1 MQQFWQQ
8 VVLGLESGA
17 IYASL
22 ALALVLVYRATGVI
36 NFAQGE
42 MAMFSTYIAS
52 SLLQHGFSYWQM
64 FAATLAIGFAGGL
77 AIERIV
83 IRPVER
89 APELTIVVVTV
100 GLLIA
105 VNGLAAWIW
114 GTTLKFFPNMFP
126 PHTVTVRGVA
136 IPLDALES
144 TAVVLAVVL
153 AMFVLFTY
161 TKLGLGLRACATE
174 PGVSRLLGVRVGWM
188 LGIGW
193 GLAALLGALAGMLA
207 APIVFLTPNMM
218 QGILL
223 YAFAAAV
230 LGGID
235 SPVGAVVGG
244 FAIGIGINLITT
256 YVHAIT
262 PELELPVALGILLLV
277 LVVRPS
283 GLFGHARVQR
293 V

>member
-1 MQQFWQQ
+1 
-8 VVLGLESGA
+8 
-17 IYASL
+17 
-22 ALALVLVYRATGVI
+22 
-36 NFAQGE
+36 

-52 SLLQHGFSYWQM
+52 SLLQHGFSYWEM

-105 VNGLAAWIW
+105 INGAAAWIW

-153 AMFVLFTY
+153 AMFLLFNY

-174 PGVSRLLGVRVGWM
+174 PEVSRLLGVRVGWM

-230 LGGID
+230 LGGIE

-244 FAIGIGINLITT
+244 LTIGVGINLLTT

-262 PELELPVALGILLLV
+262 PALQLPVALGILLLV

-283 GLFGHARVQR
+283 GLFGQPRAQR

>member
-52 SLLQHGFSYWQM
+52 SLLAHGFSYWQM

-77 AIERIV
+77 AIERTL

-89 APELTIVVVTV
+89 APELNIVVVTV

-105 VNGLAAWIW
+105 LNGAAAWIW

-153 AMFVLFTY
+153 AMFVLFRY

-174 PGVSRLLGVRVGWM
+174 PEVSRLLGVRVGWM

-230 LGGID
+230 LGGIE

-244 FAIGIGINLITT
+244 FTIGIGINLLTT

-283 GLFGHARVQR
+283 GLFGQARAQR

>member
-1 MQQFWQQ
+1 
-8 VVLGLESGA
+8 
-17 IYASL
+17 
-22 ALALVLVYRATGVI
+22 
-36 NFAQGE
+36 

>member
-22 ALALVLVYRATGVI
+22 ALALVLVYRATGVV

-52 SLLQHGFSYWQM
+52 SLLQHGFSYWEM

-77 AIERIV
+77 AIERTV

-105 VNGLAAWIW
+105 INGAAAWIW

-136 IPLDALES
+136 VPLDALEI
-144 TAVVLAVVL
+144 TGVVLAVVL

-174 PGVSRLLGVRVGWM
+174 PEVSRLLGVRVGWM

-230 LGGID
+230 LGGIE

-244 FAIGIGINLITT
+244 LTIGVGINLLTT

-262 PELELPVALGILLLV
+262 PELQLPVALGILLLV

-283 GLFGHARVQR
+283 GLFGQARAQR

>member
-77 AIERIV
+77 AIERTV

-105 VNGLAAWIW
+105 VNGAAAWIW

-174 PGVSRLLGVRVGWM
+174 PEVSRLLGVRVGWM